1 MESEFIKSELISL
14 AERMSRDHTTL
25 AVAWLLMGTVS
36 QIHSESEEQKD
47 ELIHWEH
54 SLWRGKGRN
63 TCTIASRAGGDKMA
77 VLIIEIGTIKEKL
90 GTTGKVHGGQGPI
103 CQRHQVVNLRD
114 LHWKRMLPE
123 VPSEKQQPREMF
135 SQ

>member
-14 AERMSRDHTTL
+14 VERMSRDHTTL

-47 ELIHWEH
+47 ELIHREH

-77 VLIIEIGTIKEKL
+77 VLIIEIGTIKEKIRYNRK
-90 GTTGKVHGGQGPI
+90 GTRRARSHLSKTPGCKFEG
-103 CQRHQVVNLRD
+103 LA
-114 LHWKRMLPE
+114 L
-123 VPSEKQQPREMF
+123 EKNAA
-135 SQ
+135 